1 LQGASLS
8 LFLVFD
14 SLTSLYVISGLF
26 GLFQGGIVPSYAI
39 IAREYFPAREAGA
52 KIGIVLG
59 ATIVGMA
66 LGGWMTGEIFD
77 RTGSYRLAFANGIAW
92 NLMNGAIA
100 AWLVWRA
107 RMRQGGGSSRTRT
120 ALA

>member
-1 LQGASLS
+1 
-8 LFLVFD
+8 
-14 SLTSLYVISGLF
+14 
-26 GLFQGGIVPSYAI
+26 
-39 IAREYFPAREAGA
+39 
-52 KIGIVLG
+52 VLG

-100 AWLVWRA
+100 VLLVWRA

>member
-1 LQGASLS
+1 
-8 LFLVFD
+8 
-14 SLTSLYVISGLF
+14 
-26 GLFQGGIVPSYAI
+26 
-39 IAREYFPAREAGA
+39 
-52 KIGIVLG
+52 VLG

-100 AWLVWRA
+100 ALLVWRA